1 MASEDHTAPPAD
13 RAKLTNGKKAARSA
27 MQACRRAVAA
37 LTELEREF
45 DGDVFG
51 TYVWTAGDAEGR
63 KELDEFLALAGADHA
78 GQQLEITVIA
88 RQGTDHEG
96 DTSTWD
102 ASST

>member
-1 MASEDHTAPPAD
+1 
-13 RAKLTNGKKAARSA
+13 
-27 MQACRRAVAA
+27 VAA
-37 LTELEREF
+37 LTELENEL

-63 KELDEFLALAGADHA
+63 KELDEFLALAGSDHA

-88 RQGTDHEG
+88 RQSTDHEG

-102 ASST
+102 AAST